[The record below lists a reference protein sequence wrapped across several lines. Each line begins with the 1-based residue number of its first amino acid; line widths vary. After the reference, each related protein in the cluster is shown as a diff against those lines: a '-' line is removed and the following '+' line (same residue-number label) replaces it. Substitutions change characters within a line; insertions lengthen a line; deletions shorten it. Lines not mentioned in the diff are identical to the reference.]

1 MQGGMSGRIVVEKP
15 RGKTALRW
23 AKEQPD
29 VEMFNSRGKFGEC
42 LLYPVGPNALKDLF
56 ATNAYDF
63 IKPDGLRGYMGQVLG
78 LGLITI
84 EGPEHKAQRRGIHP
98 SFNIK
103 RIRALYPTM
112 WQKAG
117 ELVDKLAEDMK
128 EKEKIDVGLWAGRY
142 AFDIIGV
149 GALSR
154 DFGALGMKDL
164 HPVAGAFH
172 SLLEP
177 DRLMLHYLVSSILS
191 PPWIVR
197 LLHPKAQKVISR
209 EAALLRQAGEDLYDS
224 EKARS
229 VEKDI
234 DDKNI
239 LGSIIRE
246 SDLSRD
252 RVVDNILT
260 FIGAGHETSASSIT
274 WACHLLSLPEN
285 LKYQQLLRDEVRA
298 NFPVEGGQ
306 SHWNAPLA
314 DLQNAVETSPY
325 LNGIC
330 EEVLRLFP
338 TVPATMREPI
348 RKTTIAGTV
357 VPKGTLI
364 IVMPWAINR
373 NPKYWGEDADEFK
386 PDRWI
391 DKTADGK
398 LRANKQGGAISNFCE
413 ATFLHGPRAC
423 IGRDFARAELKCA
436 LAAIF
441 GRFNVERLEGDTG
454 KVRISGQITIRP
466 EGGLF
471 LKMTPV
477 PGW

>member
-1 MQGGMSGRIVVEKP
+1 MSGRIVVEKP
-15 RGKTALRW
+15 RGRTALRW
-23 AKEQPD
+23 AKEHPD
-29 VEMFNSRGKFGEC
+29 VEMFNSRGKLGET
-42 LLYPVGPNALKDLF
+42 LLYPVGPDALKDLF

-84 EGPEHKAQRRGIHP
+84 EGPEHKVQRKGIYP

-103 RIRALYPTM
+103 RIRALYPVM

-117 ELVDKLAEDMK
+117 LLVDHLTREMK
-128 EKEKIDVGLWAGRY
+128 EEGKIDVGGWASRF

-154 DFGALGMKDL
+154 DFNALGMKEF
-164 HPVAGAFH
+164 HPIASAFAA
-172 SLLEP
+172 LLEP
-177 DRLMLHYLVSSILS
+177 DRLMLHFLVSSILS
-191 PPWIVR
+191 PQWIVR
-197 LLHPKAQKVISR
+197 LLHPKAAKVAMR
-209 EAALLRQAGEDLYDS
+209 ESGFLRRAGEELYDA
-224 EKARS
+224 EKARDVGKE
-229 VEKDI
+229 VEDQ
-234 DDKNI
+234 NI
-239 LGSIIRE
+239 LGSIIRD
-246 SDLSRD
+246 SDLSRE

-285 LKYQQLLRDEVRA
+285 MRYQRLLREEVRA
-298 NFPVEGGQ
+298 NFPTLEGM
-306 SHWNAPLA
+306 SDWNAGLGE
-314 DLQNAVETSPY
+314 LQPAIETSPW

-357 VPKGTLI
+357 IPKGTLI
-364 IVMPWAINR
+364 IIMPWAINR
-373 NPKYWGEDADEFK
+373 NPKFWGEDADEFR
-386 PDRWI
+386 PERWI
-391 DKTADGK
+391 DKTAEGK

-423 IGRDFARAELKCA
+423 IGRDFARAELKAA

-441 GRFNVERLEGDTG
+441 GRFEVERLPGDSG
-454 KVRISGQITIRP
+454 KVRIAGQVTIRP
-466 EGGLF
+466 EKRLD
-471 LKMTPV
+471 LKMTPL

>member
-1 MQGGMSGRIVVEKP
+1 MSGRLVVEKP
-15 RGKTALRW
+15 RGRTPLRW
-23 AKEQPD
+23 AKEHPE
-29 VEMFNSRGKFGEC
+29 VEVFNSRGKLGESVI
-42 LLYPVGPNALKDLF
+42 YPIGPEALKDLF

-63 IKPDGLRGYMGQVLG
+63 VKPDGLRGYMGQILG

-84 EGPEHKAQRRGIHP
+84 EGPGHKAQRRGIYP

-117 ELVDKLAEDMK
+117 LLIDHLTKEMK
-128 EKEKIDVGLWAGRY
+128 SEGKIDVGLWSSKY
-142 AFDIIGV
+142 AFDVIGV

-154 DFGALGMKDL
+154 DFNALNMKEL
-164 HPVAGAFH
+164 HPVADAFAQ
-172 SLLEP
+172 LLEP

-191 PPWIVR
+191 PQWIVR
-197 LLHPKAQKVISR
+197 LLHPKAGKVAWNS
-209 EAALLRQAGEDLYDS
+209 ASTLRRAGEELYDD

-229 VEKDI
+229 VDKEI
-234 DDKNI
+234 DEKNI

-246 SDLSRD
+246 SDLSRE

-285 LKYQQLLRDEVRA
+285 VKYQQLLRDEVRA
-298 NFPVEGGQ
+298 VFPTSGGQ
-306 SHWNAPLA
+306 SDWDAPLTE
-314 DLQNAVETSPY
+314 LQAAVETSPY

-338 TVPATMREPI
+338 TVPATLREPI

-357 VPKGTLI
+357 IPKGTLI
-364 IVMPWAINR
+364 VVMPWAINR
-373 NPKYWGEDADEFK
+373 NPRYWGEDADEFR

-391 DKTADGK
+391 DKTPDGK

-441 GRFNVERLEGDTG
+441 GRFNVERLEGDKG
-454 KVRISGQITIRP
+454 VVRISGQITIRP